1 MIETQKGLF
10 EIISDKNNSFVI
22 SDFEVKFV
30 DYLTQYE
37 YIVGDYSNN
46 LLRLKGFKRENAKF
60 IPDYINEFCTLDE
73 QYYILRNPNYNKDYK
88 DEEEEW
94 AIVSQIA

>member
-1 MIETQKGLF
+1 MIETQKGMF

-22 SDFEVKFV
+22 SDFEAKFV

-46 LLRLKGFKRENAKF
+46 LLRLKGFTREKAKF

-88 DEEEEW
+88 DEEEW
-94 AIVSQIA
+94 AIYLKKA